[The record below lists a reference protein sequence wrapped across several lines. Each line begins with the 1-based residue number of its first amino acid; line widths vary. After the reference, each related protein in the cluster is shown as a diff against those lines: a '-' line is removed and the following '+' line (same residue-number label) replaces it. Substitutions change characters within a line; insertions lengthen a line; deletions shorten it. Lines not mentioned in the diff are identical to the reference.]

1 MQELAGLA
9 LATER
14 GLRPGCAAL
23 REQDGIVGKAL
34 LARDA
39 STPFGPSSLVLQAC
53 DSDER
58 WALYEDYR
66 VPVENELGLGEAEA
80 RALVRRT
87 RERSV
92 GLGLRLWLGT
102 DDDGQVVGA
111 IAAFHHRQDAT
122 LAARLQEVDVF
133 PAHRGQGLGIALVAG
148 ARLHLSS
155 PGVGILIVGADE
167 DDWPLAWYRRLGFRE
182 AARVQKQVF

>member
-66 VPVENELGLGEAEA
+66 VPVEREFGLGEAEA

-87 RERSV
+87 RKRSV
-92 GLGLRLWLGT
+92 GLGLRLWPRT
-102 DDDGQVVGA
+102 NDDGQVVG
-111 IAAFHHRQDAT
+111 
-122 LAARLQEVDVF
+122 
-133 PAHRGQGLGIALVAG
+133 GI
-148 ARLHLSS
+148 
-155 PGVGILIVGADE
+155 PIIGADE

-182 AARVQKQVF
+182 AARVPKHVL